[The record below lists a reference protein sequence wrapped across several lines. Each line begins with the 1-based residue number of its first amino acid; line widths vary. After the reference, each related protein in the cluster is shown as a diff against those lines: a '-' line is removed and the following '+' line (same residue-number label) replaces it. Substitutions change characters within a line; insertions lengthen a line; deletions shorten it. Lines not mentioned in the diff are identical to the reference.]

1 MDQSFETHIIHVF
14 DAYCKK
20 VIRNELRNIHKQ
32 YAYVRDKQI
41 SITDLTEEYLEQLQ
55 VREKT
60 IEDSELFEVA
70 GIKILVEDLHLAEAL
85 NNLEERRKTILLLF
99 YFAGFNDREI
109 SELLNTSLSTVW
121 YQRKK
126 AKIDLRKEMEVIR
139 NV

>member
-1 MDQSFETHIIHVF
+1 MNQSFETHISHVF

-20 VIRNELRNIHKQ
+20 VLRKELRNIHKQ

-41 SITDLTEEYLEQLQ
+41 SITDLTEEFLEQLQ
-55 VREKT
+55 VGEKT
-60 IEDSELFEVA
+60 IENSELFEVA
-70 GIKILVEDLHLAEAL
+70 GLKLRVEDLYLADAL
-85 NNLEERRKTILLLF
+85 NELEDRRKMILLLF

-126 AKIDLRKEMEVIR
+126 AEVDLKKVMEAMK
-139 NV
+139 NG

>member
-1 MDQSFETHIIHVF
+1 MNQSFETHISHVF

-20 VIRNELRNIHKQ
+20 VLRNELRNIHKQ

-41 SITDLTEEYLEQLQ
+41 SITDLTEEFLEQLQ
-55 VREKT
+55 VGEKT
-60 IEDSELFEVA
+60 IENSELFEVA
-70 GIKILVEDLHLAEAL
+70 GLKLRVEDLYLADAL
-85 NNLEERRKTILLLF
+85 NELEDRRKMILLLF

-126 AKIDLRKEMEVIR
+126 AEVDLKKVMEAMK
-139 NV
+139 NG